1 MKIRDNENKKLSNTN
16 NGNDSENLQQA
27 SHGSQLGP
35 NPIASDN
42 YETVDIHFNQKHV
55 NEDKQSGSDL
65 VKPRHKSRHKFAPY
79 TKSQR
84 RLRRTEVY
92 KLHFEHGMPATRI
105 AEIMRVDRNTIN
117 NDLKV
122 LYQKALNDYN
132 SDNMSLDEIVEKQ
145 LVRLETQRDRL
156 GLYLYDEKD
165 INSKIIIERL
175 IADIDFKLLRAIEKV
190 NHNSNRFFD
199 EILKGVNKM
208 AEINNINF
216 RYTSLF
222 ELQKISMDS
231 RKSLDEI
238 EEQAL
243 KRKRKNS
250 DDKSDSKPV
259 SNR

>member
-1 MKIRDNENKKLSNTN
+1 MKINNNENTKLTNANSSN
-16 NGNDSENLQQA
+16 DIENLQQA
-27 SHGSQLGP
+27 SNNSQVSPDPIGEHIHG
-35 NPIASDN
+35 A
-42 YETVDIHFNQKHV
+42 VDINLNQMRLDE
-55 NEDKQSGSDL
+55 NEQSSSDL
-65 VKPRHKSRHKFAPY
+65 VKPRHNPKHKFAPY

-105 AEIMRVDRNTIN
+105 AQMMKVDRNTIN

-122 LYQKALNDYN
+122 LYQKALNDY
-132 SDNMSLDEIVEKQ
+132 SLDSMNFDDIVEKQ

-156 GLYLYDEKD
+156 GSYLCDEKD
-165 INSKIIIERL
+165 INSKISIERL
-175 IADIDFKLLRAIEKV
+175 IADVDFKLLGAIEKV

-208 AEINNINF
+208 AEINNIHL

-222 ELQKISMDS
+222 ELQRISMDS

-238 EEQAL
+238 EEQAFKE
-243 KRKRKNS
+243 KRK
-250 DDKSDSKPV
+250 
-259 SNR
+259 